1 MISLLKRITHY
12 ERKRQVQI
20 TNEQK
25 GLTLVI
31 QELRIPPGKDEE
43 ECVCEVIEVMPSP
56 EFAFDCEWFGSS
68 NGRTNKSECAGS
80 NPTRTASGWLAAPL
94 K

>member
-20 TNEQK
+20 TNEQT

-31 QELRIPPGKDEE
+31 QELRIPPGKDEDE
-43 ECVCEVIEVMPSP
+43 YVCEVIEEILSP
-56 EFAFDCEWFGSS
+56 EFAFDCDWCFI
-68 NGRTNKSECAGS
+68 
-80 NPTRTASGWLAAPL
+80 W
-94 K
+94 

>member
-1 MISLLKRITHY
+1 MISLLKRMTHY

-20 TNEQK
+20 TNEQT

-43 ECVCEVIEVMPSP
+43 EYVGEVIDEILSP
-56 EFAFDCEWFGSS
+56 EFAFDCDWCFI
-68 NGRTNKSECAGS
+68 
-80 NPTRTASGWLAAPL
+80 W
-94 K
+94 

>member
-1 MISLLKRITHY
+1 MISWLKRITHY
-12 ERKRQVQI
+12 ARKRQVQI

-43 ECVCEVIEVMPSP
+43 EYVCEVIEVILSP
-56 EFAFDCEWFGSS
+56 EFAF
-68 NGRTNKSECAGS
+68 ECD
-80 NPTRTASGWLAAPL
+80 WCFIW
-94 K
+94 